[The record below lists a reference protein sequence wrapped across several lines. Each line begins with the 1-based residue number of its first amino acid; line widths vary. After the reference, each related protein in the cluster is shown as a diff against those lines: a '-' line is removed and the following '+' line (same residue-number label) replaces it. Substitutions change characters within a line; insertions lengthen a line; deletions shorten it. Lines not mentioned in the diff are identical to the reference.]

1 MELLILFIAGISL
14 GFAYICQKKLA
25 LDRFHPATYVLLIS
39 STSFIVSLPL
49 LMYKFRIPEIGIYWL
64 LVFISVITYGL
75 GSLFSFK
82 AYKLIDASEVGLIN
96 RLNIVFTAIIGILLF
111 SEKYTLQSYLGLLL
125 VTTGSLIIVFE
136 IGKLSLS
143 KGVIFAL
150 IMALGYGLAAVFDK
164 LILNQFS
171 PFTYLVVNN
180 FLVALMFLPFKQARV
195 ESVELVK
202 KQTGLVFLTGILVAG
217 SWVGFLYVLQSGS
230 VSKIFPI
237 FDTLALV
244 CTVSVGILFLKERNK
259 LLQKI
264 IGSALVIFGIFL
276 LG

>member
-1 MELLILFIAGISL
+1 
-14 GFAYICQKKLA
+14 
-25 LDRFHPATYVLLIS
+25 
-39 STSFIVSLPL
+39 
-49 LMYKFRIPEIGIYWL
+49 
-64 LVFISVITYGL
+64 
-75 GSLFSFK
+75 
-82 AYKLIDASEVGLIN
+82 
-96 RLNIVFTAIIGILLF
+96 
-111 SEKYTLQSYLGLLL
+111 
-125 VTTGSLIIVFE
+125 
-136 IGKLSLS
+136 
-143 KGVIFAL
+143 
-150 IMALGYGLAAVFDK
+150 
-164 LILNQFS
+164 
-171 PFTYLVVNN
+171 
-180 FLVALMFLPFKQARV
+180 MFLPFKQARV